1 VQYKVLSDW
10 LCLSSAQKARK
21 IETQLND
28 MAKEGW
34 RYVAL
39 DAVTILGFD
48 VGYYLVLGRETEK

>member
-1 VQYKVLSDW
+1 VEYKVLSDS

-21 IETQLND
+21 IETRLND

-34 RYVAL
+34 RFVAL

-48 VGYYLVLGRETEK
+48 VGYYLVLGRETGR